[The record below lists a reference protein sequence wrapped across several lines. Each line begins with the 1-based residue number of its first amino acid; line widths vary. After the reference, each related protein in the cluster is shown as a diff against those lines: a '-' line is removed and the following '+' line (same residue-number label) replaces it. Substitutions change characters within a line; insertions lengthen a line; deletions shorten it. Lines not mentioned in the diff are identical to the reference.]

1 MTFKIISREDFYQHS
16 LTTSNHSFL
25 QSYKIRKD
33 TIYEVKTHFGADRC
47 CYPNRPLLLF
57 HHLRPDGQST
67 GRKSA
72 AGIAVLHDR
81 YTGGALWVCGGTTV
95 F

>member
-1 MTFKIISREDFYQHS
+1 MKSKRILA
-16 LTTSNHSFL
+16 LT
-25 QSYKIRKD
+25 
-33 TIYEVKTHFGADRC
+33 GAVILITL
-47 CYPNRPLLLF
+47 Y

-81 YTGGALWVCGGTTV
+81 YTGGALWVCGGTAI

>member
-1 MTFKIISREDFYQHS
+1 MKSKRILALTGAVILIALYVSSIIFALMDS
-16 LTTSNHSFL
+16 
-25 QSYKIRKD
+25 
-33 TIYEVKTHFGADRC
+33 
-47 CYPNRPLLLF
+47 PL
-57 HHLRPDGQST
+57 

-81 YTGGALWVCGGTTV
+81 YTGGALWVCGGTAV

>member
-1 MTFKIISREDFYQHS
+1 MKSKRILA
-16 LTTSNHSFL
+16 LT
-25 QSYKIRKD
+25 
-33 TIYEVKTHFGADRC
+33 GAVIL
-47 CYPNRPLLLF
+47 NRPLRLF

-81 YTGGALWVCGGTTV
+81 YTGGALWVCGGTAI

>member
-1 MTFKIISREDFYQHS
+1 MKSKRILA
-16 LTTSNHSFL
+16 LT
-25 QSYKIRKD
+25 
-33 TIYEVKTHFGADRC
+33 GAVILR
-47 CYPNRPLLLF
+47 LF

-81 YTGGALWVCGGTTV
+81 YTGGALWVCGGTAV